1 MKRITFIIGTRPNFI
16 KASSLYHSLK
26 KYFDIILIHT
36 GQHTQSNMYTVF
48 FKQLHLPVPDYSFEI
63 KSKSKANIL
72 DNELY
77 NNYSP
82 STCYIDIL
90 LHNNNLGQISE
101 IRNKIRLLLYNL
113 KPNLVIVFGDVTSTL
128 AGTLAAYSLQIP
140 IAHIESGLR
149 SGDLSMPEEVNRILV
164 DKLSTYYFIS
174 EPSGLDNLRGEGY
187 SKNLY
192 LVGNTMID
200 TLKNHLNDITN
211 CTTDCITKFNFKNY
225 IVVTLHRPNNVD
237 NNIKLS
243 AIIEQLNI
251 LANKY
256 MIVFPIHPRTKSK
269 MKLDNINNIHFIE
282 PLGYFE
288 FIKLLLG
295 CVFVITDSGGIQEET
310 TSLGIRCYTIRQ
322 NTERPITLVSNGGT
336 NSLINDINEI
346 EENELNLSHK
356 NTEIID
362 KLWDGNTSFRIR
374 QILEEIL

>member
-149 SGDLSMPEEVNRILV
+149 SGDLSMPEEVNRVL
-164 DKLSTYYFIS
+164 
-174 EPSGLDNLRGEGY
+174 
-187 SKNLY
+187 
-192 LVGNTMID
+192 
-200 TLKNHLNDITN
+200 
-211 CTTDCITKFNFKNY
+211 TDRCSQALFCPTQSF
-225 IVVTLHRPNNVD
+225 
-237 NNIKLS
+237 
-243 AIIEQLNI
+243 
-251 LANKY
+251 AN
-256 MIVFPIHPRTKSK
+256 
-269 MKLDNINNIHFIE
+269 
-282 PLGYFE
+282 
-288 FIKLLLG
+288 
-295 CVFVITDSGGIQEET
+295 
-310 TSLGIRCYTIRQ
+310 
-322 NTERPITLVSNGGT
+322 
-336 NSLINDINEI
+336 
-346 EENELNLSHK
+346 
-356 NTEIID
+356 
-362 KLWDGNTSFRIR
+362 
-374 QILEEIL
+374 